1 MSATAIPAEGPPA
14 KARRKGARP
23 PLPGGRRAETGAA
36 AGFSLRRVSALLLR
50 QVFLYRRSMIRSLEV
65 VYWPVLD
72 LLMWGFLSVYV
83 ARLRGGGAT
92 AIAFLIGGLILW
104 DIFFRVQQAIS
115 VSFLEDIWTRN
126 LVNVFVSPVSTAEF
140 LGATM
145 LLGVLKVTVIALLMA
160 GLALALYAFN
170 IFPYGPTLLPFAV
183 NLILSAWGMGII
195 TTALILRYGQGAE
208 VLAWAVAFLFQ
219 PFSAV
224 FYPVAV
230 LPPVL
235 QHVAWGLPTTY
246 AFEGMRAVLA
256 GHPLPWGYVASA
268 FGLNAVLFGIAAAV
282 FARVMW
288 VARELGLLMRT
299 EG

>member
-1 MSATAIPAEGPPA
+1 MSAVAAV
-14 KARRKGARP
+14 RRP
-23 PLPGGRRAETGAA
+23 PRVASFNIGRMSG
-36 AGFSLRRVSALLLR
+36 LLLR
-50 QVFLYRRSMIRSLEV
+50 QLYLYRRSAIRSLEI

-72 LLMWGFLSVYV
+72 LLLWGFLSVYV
-83 ARLRGGGAT
+83 ARLRGGGAL
-92 AIAFLIGGLILW
+92 AIAYLLGALILW

-145 LLGVLKVTVIALLMA
+145 ILGMMKVAVIALLMSA
-160 GLALALYAFN
+160 IAWALYAFN
-170 IFPYGPTLLPFAV
+170 IFPFALGLLPFAA

-224 FYPVAV
+224 FYPVTI
-230 LPPVL
+230 LPAAL
-235 QHVAWGLPTTY
+235 QRIAWALPTTY
-246 AFEGMRAVLA
+246 AFEGMRAVLS
-256 GHPLPWGYVASA
+256 GRPVPWGDVAGA
-268 FGLNAVLFGIAAAV
+268 LGLNAVLFGIAAGV

>member
-1 MSATAIPAEGPPA
+1 MTASAVP
-14 KARRKGARP
+14 ARR
-23 PLPGGRRAETGAA
+23 PLPAGRPSPAVSA
-36 AGFSLRRVSALLLR
+36 AGFSVRRVSALLLR

-72 LLMWGFLSVYV
+72 LLLWGFLSVYV
-83 ARLRGGGAT
+83 ARLRGGGAA
-92 AIAFLIGGLILW
+92 AIAFLVGGLILW

-145 LLGVLKVTVIALLMA
+145 LLGVVKVTVIALLMS
-160 GLALALYAFN
+160 GLAFALYAFN
-170 IFPYGPTLLPFAV
+170 IFPYGPALLPFAV

-224 FYPVAV
+224 FYPVQV

-235 QHVAWGLPTTY
+235 QRVAWALPTTY

-256 GHPLPWGYVASA
+256 GHPVPWGYVAWA
-268 FGLNAVLFGIAAAV
+268 LGLNVVLFAIAAAV

-288 VARELGLLMRT
+288 IARELGLLMRT

>member
-1 MSATAIPAEGPPA
+1 VSAV
-14 KARRKGARP
+14 
-23 PLPGGRRAETGAA
+23 AA
-36 AGFSLRRVSALLLR
+36 ARGTPRVSGFSVSRMSGLLLR
-50 QVFLYRRSMIRSLEV
+50 QLYLYRRSAIRSLEI

-83 ARLRGGGAT
+83 ARLRGGGAL
-92 AIAFLIGGLILW
+92 AIAYLLGALILW

-145 LLGVLKVTVIALLMA
+145 VLGVMKVAVISVLMSA
-160 GLALALYAFN
+160 IAWALYTFN
-170 IFPYGPTLLPFAV
+170 IFPHALGLLPFAA

-224 FYPVAV
+224 FYPVSI
-230 LPPVL
+230 LPAAL
-235 QHVAWGLPTTY
+235 QRVAWLLPTTY
-246 AFEGMRAVLA
+246 AFEGMRTVLS
-256 GHPLPWGYVASA
+256 GHPVPWGDVAGA
-268 FGLNAVLFGIAAAV
+268 LGLNAVLFGIAAAV

-288 VARELGLLMRT
+288 IARELGLLMRT

>member
-1 MSATAIPAEGPPA
+1 VSAV
-14 KARRKGARP
+14 
-23 PLPGGRRAETGAA
+23 AA
-36 AGFSLRRVSALLLR
+36 ARGTPRVSGFSVSRMSGLLLR
-50 QVFLYRRSMIRSLEV
+50 QLYLYRRSAIRSLEI
-65 VYWPVLD
+65 VYWPLLD

-83 ARLRGGGAT
+83 ARLRGGGAI
-92 AIAFLIGGLILW
+92 AIAYLLGALILW

-145 LLGVLKVTVIALLMA
+145 MLGVLKVIVIGLMMS
-160 GLALALYAFN
+160 ALAYAFYAFN
-170 IFPYGPTLLPFAV
+170 IFPYAPALLPLAA

-195 TTALILRYGQGAE
+195 TTSLILRYGQGAE

-224 FYPVAV
+224 FYPVAI
-230 LPPVL
+230 LPAAL
-235 QHVAWGLPTTY
+235 QRIAWLLPTTY
-246 AFEGMRAVLA
+246 AFEGMRAVLG
-256 GHPLPWGYVASA
+256 GHPLPWGDVAGA
-268 FGLNAVLFGIAAAV
+268 LGLNVVLFGIAAAV

-288 VARELGLLMRT
+288 IARDLGLLMRT

>member
-1 MSATAIPAEGPPA
+1 VSAAAVT
-14 KARRKGARP
+14 
-23 PLPGGRRAETGAA
+23 RRAPA
-36 AGFSLRRVSALLLR
+36 AGFSLERMSGLLLR
-50 QVFLYRRSMIRSLEV
+50 QLYLYRRSMIRSLEL

-72 LLMWGFLSVYV
+72 LLVWGFLSVYV
-83 ARLRGGGAT
+83 ARLRGGGAG
-92 AIAFLIGGLILW
+92 AIAFLLGGLILW

-126 LVNVFVSPVSTAEF
+126 LVNVFVTPISTAEF

-145 LLGVLKVTVIALLMA
+145 LLGVAKVAVIGLMLA

-170 IFPYGPTLLPFAV
+170 IFPYGPALLPFVA

-224 FYPVAV
+224 FYPVSV
-230 LPPVL
+230 LPAAL
-235 QHVAWGLPTTY
+235 QHVAWLLPTTY
-246 AFEGMRAVLA
+246 AFEGMRTVLS
-256 GHPLPWGYVASA
+256 GGPPPWGYAA
-268 FGLNAVLFGIAAAV
+268 AALGLNVVLFGIAAGV

-288 VARELGLLMRT
+288 IAREIGLLMRT

>member
-1 MSATAIPAEGPPA
+1 MSAVAAV
-14 KARRKGARP
+14 
-23 PLPGGRRAETGAA
+23 RATPRA
-36 AGFSLRRVSALLLR
+36 AGFSVGRMSGLLLR
-50 QVFLYRRSMIRSLEV
+50 QLYLYRRSGIRSLEI
-65 VYWPVLD
+65 VYWPLLD
-72 LLMWGFLSVYV
+72 LLLWGFLSVYV
-83 ARLRGGGAT
+83 ARLRGGGA
-92 AIAFLIGGLILW
+92 IAVAYLLGALILW

-126 LVNVFVSPVSTAEF
+126 LVNIFVSPVSTAEF

-145 LLGVLKVTVIALLMA
+145 ILGVMKVTVIALLMSSIA
-160 GLALALYAFN
+160 WAFYAFN
-170 IFPYGPTLLPFAV
+170 IFPFAPGLLPFAA

-224 FYPVAV
+224 FYPVAI
-230 LPPVL
+230 LPGAL
-235 QHVAWGLPTTY
+235 QRIAWALPTTY
-246 AFEGMRAVLA
+246 AFEGMRAVLS
-256 GHPLPWGYVASA
+256 GHPVPWGDVAGA
-268 FGLNAVLFGIAAAV
+268 FGLNAVLFAIAAGV

>member
-1 MSATAIPAEGPPA
+1 MSAVPAAIGTGRGRPV
-14 KARRKGARP
+14 AR
-23 PLPGGRRAETGAA
+23 
-36 AGFSLRRVSALLLR
+36 FSLERMSGLLLR
-50 QVFLYRRSMIRSLEV
+50 QLFLYRRSMIRSLEV

-72 LLMWGFLSVYV
+72 LLVWGFLSVYV
-83 ARLRGGGAT
+83 ARLRGGGAA
-92 AIAFLIGGLILW
+92 AIAFLLGGMILW

-126 LVNVFVSPVSTAEF
+126 LVNVFVSPISTPEF

-145 LLGVLKVTVIALLMA
+145 LLGVAKVAVIGLLLS

-170 IFPYGPTLLPFAV
+170 IFPYAPALLPFIV

-230 LPPVL
+230 LPAAL
-235 QHVAWGLPTTY
+235 QHVAWLLPTTY
-246 AFEGMRAVLA
+246 AFEGMRTVLS
-256 GHPLPWGYVASA
+256 GHPLPWGYVAGA
-268 FGLNAVLFGIAAAV
+268 LGLNAVLFGIAAGV

-288 VARELGLLMRT
+288 IARELGLLMRT

>member
-1 MSATAIPAEGPPA
+1 MSAVVAVG
-14 KARRKGARP
+14 RP
-23 PLPGGRRAETGAA
+23 PRA
-36 AGFSLRRVSALLLR
+36 AGFSVGRMSGLLLR
-50 QVFLYRRSMIRSLEV
+50 QLYLYRRSAIRSLEI

-72 LLMWGFLSVYV
+72 LLLWGFLSVYV
-83 ARLRGGGAT
+83 ARLRGGGAL
-92 AIAFLIGGLILW
+92 AIAYLLGALILW

-145 LLGVLKVTVIALLMA
+145 ILGVMKVAVIALLMSVIA
-160 GLALALYAFN
+160 WALYAFN
-170 IFPYGPTLLPFAV
+170 IFPFAPGLLPFAA

-224 FYPVAV
+224 FYPVTI
-230 LPPVL
+230 LPAAL
-235 QHVAWGLPTTY
+235 QRIAWALPTTY
-246 AFEGMRAVLA
+246 AFEGMRAVLS
-256 GHPLPWGYVASA
+256 GRPVPWGDAA
-268 FGLNAVLFGIAAAV
+268 GALGLNAVLFAIAAGV

-288 VARELGLLMRT
+288 VAREVGLLMRT